1 MDNQITK
8 QQILDRYA
16 EQGLRLTSV
25 KLDDGYEIL
34 VTEYG
39 GRIFGPFGP
48 DGVSVLWANGI
59 FRDAE
64 GFKDFIQSRNWNL
77 GGDRLWFEPE
87 LDYFCTSPE
96 AFDESYT
103 VPGGMDPG
111 YYAME
116 VRKEDVYLRNKV
128 EMRLPADGR
137 DKSFEVFRTIR
148 PAANPLKYLR
158 GTQCKVQYCGYFQ
171 DIDVKDTSA
180 DKGLYPEPWILTQI
194 NPGGR
199 VLVPFLGDFEF
210 VDYYEPVDE
219 NCQCVYE
226 NYAEL
231 NITGQRKYK
240 TAYRAANTFGRMAY
254 VNRTVSGRLYLMIRN
269 YYNDPSFSYTSGPW
283 REPQDRGC
291 SMYFYND
298 GGSEGGY
305 GEFENSC
312 MPSGPE
318 IESHTSHSTTALWF
332 FFGEAE
338 ELEKVIYNLLGISYK
353 ITI

>member
-8 QQILDRYA
+8 QQILDRYQ
-16 EQGLRLTSV
+16 EQGLRLAAV
-25 KLDDGYEIL
+25 PLGGGYEIL

-48 DGVSVLWANGI
+48 DGVSVLWINGV
-59 FRDAE
+59 FRNAE
-64 GFKDFIQSRNWNL
+64 KFADFVEERNWNL

-87 LDYFCTSPE
+87 LDFFCTSPE
-96 AFDESYT
+96 TFDESYT

-116 VRKEDVYLRNKV
+116 TEKQDVRLKNKV
-128 EMRLPADGR
+128 EMHMPSDGSS
-137 DKSFEVFRTIR
+137 KSFLVCRTVR

-158 GTQCKVQYCGYFQ
+158 GTSFDVEYCGYYQ
-171 DIDVKDTSA
+171 DIDLEDIPSEN
-180 DKGLYPEPWILTQI
+180 GIYPEPWILTQI
-194 NPGGR
+194 NPGGK

-219 NCQCVYE
+219 NCQKVYE

-254 VNRTVSGRLYLMIRN
+254 VNRMASGKLYLMIRN
-269 YYNDPSFSYTSGPW
+269 YYNDSSFSYTSGPW
-283 REPQDRGC
+283 REPEDRGC

-312 MPSGPE
+312 MPAGPE
-318 IESHTSHSTTALWF
+318 PESHISHSTTALWF

-338 ELEKVIYNLLGISYK
+338 ELEKVIHTLLGITYK
-353 ITI
+353 IEI